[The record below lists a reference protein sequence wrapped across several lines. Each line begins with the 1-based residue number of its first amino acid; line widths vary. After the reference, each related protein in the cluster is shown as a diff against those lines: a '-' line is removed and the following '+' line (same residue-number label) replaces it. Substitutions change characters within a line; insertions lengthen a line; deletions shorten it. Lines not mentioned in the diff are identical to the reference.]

1 MSATPE
7 IYATITAVDT
17 PSAGWY
23 QAEININPGFI
34 VSGTSL
40 KGSSF
45 TVGEKVRIFQFL
57 FWGSGAEFG
66 FAKESEMEYSVCQ
79 FNQAFFEGVRNQN
92 PHGFLLNWIAQ
103 KANNKKQMFGAGKI
117 HSFITYPGIGNIG
130 ARVDLVSSSTRAILG
145 FAADL
150 NPNEFNLDDGVLVS
164 YWPNPGRTIEGWWQ
178 TVKGAS
184 GGTIRIGDAVLFA
197 VQFQVTEGLGAQI
210 IGGRCEILEEE
221 AATFLFG
228 AYSSNPAPPPWPQ
241 YDGISANLSSVVES
255 GSAQTVNLSTPGQTE
270 TASGK
275 YEIGKLTTF
284 SINIGASPF
293 PINYIVMYRERGGVQ
308 TEIARTETGN
318 SLSFSDTVGA
328 AI

>member
-1 MSATPE
+1 MAAIPE
-7 IYATITAVDT
+7 LYATITSVND
-17 PSAGWY
+17 PEVGWY

-40 KGSSF
+40 KGSTF

-178 TVKGAS
+178 TVGE
-184 GGTIRIGDAVLFA
+184 D
-197 VQFQVTEGLGAQI
+197 EGLNFNTGNLTMSLMNSIGFAGGSLI
-210 IGGRCEILEEE
+210 LENNRLLVGFPAAVPTTKTEARLYNEAGNLIGSVVSFSPTTSEAVGVTMEVGGRYTAELIVTSATT
-221 AATFLFG
+221 AA
-228 AYSSNPAPPPWPQ
+228 Y
-241 YDGISANLSSVVES
+241 
-255 GSAQTVNLSTPGQTE
+255 AQ
-270 TASGK
+270 A
-275 YEIGKLTTF
+275 
-284 SINIGASPF
+284 SIN
-293 PINYIVMYRERGGVQ
+293 NLGVVRDLSDRVRQ
-308 TEIARTETGN
+308 TGN
-318 SLSFSDTVGA
+318 TATIDFRVNAL
-328 AI
+328 